1 MATEKQVAANRR
13 DAEKS
18 TGPRTVGGKEKSR
31 LNAVKSGL
39 SSPSGVAVLPTES
52 QEEFEAFHDALLA
65 DLKPVGAL
73 QEELATGFIED
84 SWRLRRPPKIE
95 RGILAHGVADVEK
108 RYLLGLKPALRAVGR
123 DVPGAKAAAFFR
135 DPETVV
141 ENGGEELLD
150 HAKTV
155 DENGGEEL
163 LDHAK
168 TVVENGGEELLEYA
182 KGLFAEALDAK
193 RSDEARLASGFIEDA
208 AGPNALPKLSRY
220 ETALLRRRDQ
230 KLAMLKALQS
240 QQSE

>member
-13 DAEKS
+13 NAEKS

-163 LDHAK
+163 L
-168 TVVENGGEELLEYA
+168 EYA